1 MSAEYYVTNVLIR
14 QAIRNYTYVGL
25 GNGVEVPPKLGS
37 AVGEPNVGVKVG
49 VP

>member
-1 MSAEYYVTNVLIR
+1 MSGEYYVTNVLIR
-14 QAIRNYTYVGL
+14 QVMHMGTHVGL
-25 GNGVEVPPKLGS
+25 GNGVEVPPKLGI

>member
-1 MSAEYYVTNVLIR
+1 MSGGYYVTNVLIR
-14 QAIRNYTYVGL
+14 QVIPIYTYVGL
-25 GNGVEVPPKLGS
+25 GNGVEVAPKLGS